1 MLAGSHSDNSF
12 CNRDDWFTFGSP
24 RATSSI
30 EVWKINFVL
39 LIDIFYLTR
48 FSNKRFKIVAT
59 SFIFCFY
66 FVFSFFSNCHLVQNV
81 EKIGQNIAR
90 QEYEN
95 DIVKLYVLCIYLLH
109 NSIIVSCRRY
119 DINYYSVLL
128 LISRYYIMLRNETF
142 F

>member
-39 LIDIFYLTR
+39 LLDIFHLTR
-48 FSNKRFKIVAT
+48 FSNKRFKIVAI

-66 FVFSFFSNCHLVQNV
+66 FVFSFFSNCHSIQNV
-81 EKIGQNIAR
+81 EKIEQNIAR
-90 QEYEN
+90 QESRWMISYE
-95 DIVKLYVLCIYLLH
+95 IIRVAYIYLLH
-109 NSIIVSCRRY
+109 NSTRFVHGIRWYQLLFCTALDFTLCR
-119 DINYYSVLL
+119 
-128 LISRYYIMLRNETF
+128 ETF